1 MCLLFCIRTRVW
13 GLGFGRNQRVSGLGF
28 GENTRCVGFREKRAQ
43 KRAQWGL
50 GFGEHTR
57 SSGFRALGLGRIY
70 VFRVQGVRR
79 KHCLGHI
86 GFKEKLAFCPPA
98 QHLRTHQSPQRCL
111 AFPWQWRSLPPM
123 SARRYGCAAA
133 TVNGLLHGSKR
144 RLPAFEAGA
153 LMTIQKVTLSLQ
165 GSPHVRGWRVQSR
178 CMNYRKLGPA
188 VPWTSRNREGA
199 CQWSKSESTQKIC
212 NP

>member
-28 GENTRCVGFREKRAQ
+28 GENTRCVGFRE

-98 QHLRTHQSPQRCL
+98 QHLRTHQIPQRCL
-111 AFPWQWRSLPPM
+111 AFPGQWRSLPPM

-133 TVNGLLHGSKR
+133 TVNGLLHGGKR
-144 RLPAFEAGA
+144 RLPACEAGA
-153 LMTIQKVTLSLQ
+153 LVTIQKVTLSLQ

-178 CMNYRKLGPA
+178 CMNYRKAWSCCSMDVMQQRGGLP
-188 VPWTSRNREGA
+188 R
-199 CQWSKSESTQKIC
+199 SKSESTQKMC